1 MGKTYIVLYSTLI
14 IDEVYEEG
22 DTFEFPSGTDR
33 NFIERL
39 ETIGAIKE
47 LKEEDDS
54 VFESDPDGNLGN
66 DAGNDGQK
74 EGKPS
79 KGGKGKNKDKDKDA
93 QK

>member
-14 IDEVYEEG
+14 IDEIYEEG

-47 LKEEDDS
+47 LKEDD
-54 VFESDPDGNLGN
+54 E
-66 DAGNDGQK
+66 QK
-74 EGKPS
+74 IKKTAKDDKKTS
-79 KGGKGKNKDKDKDA
+79 KGSNKNKKIDENGNIND
-93 QK
+93 